1 MSATAPAGGPNSTQN
16 VATGAFMPLASLR
29 KHWKLGLKAFGI
41 LLVLGIPLAW
51 IKGQATYSATAVIY
65 VAPRFVNILQESRD
79 QEIPSYQQYRQFID
93 QQAHTVT
100 RYDILINALARLG
113 PRRSLWQT
121 PEESERRA
129 VERLQA
135 ALAVVAVENTYLI
148 TVTLE
153 SKEKDGLDE
162 IVNAVVKSYLDLVH
176 NEDIFYAADQR
187 LATIAGQRE
196 ELVRS
201 LDAYN
206 RRRLEIAQELGVT
219 TFAED
224 TPNAFD
230 DLLSESRT
238 ALAEAQRQRLAAEAK
253 LDVIDPSRGKDA
265 SNALVATVRDMVASD
280 PGLNALRYHA
290 HQRRTKLLQ
299 DFSGLSPE
307 HPLYAQVKKEL
318 EDIDTELSSEAE
330 KVRQSVQTSL
340 LEQRKADA
348 RLSRQVETGLNE
360 LIEQQRQ
367 KSAWFAKNYS
377 EALQLDSEIERL
389 RKQLETID
397 TRVSFFKVES
407 NAPGFIRLD
416 TPARPP
422 EIPVKGGRK
431 KMLLMMVVAAL
442 LAGMVVPIAIDLL
455 DNRIKTSGQVQK
467 ILGYPPLAEIFE
479 HSSDLPVRRV
489 IEDQK
494 RRLGLALARE
504 HGSQHVGSILLTSVK
519 PGAGV
524 TTLAFDLAL
533 ELAELGLSVLL
544 LEANPTKPDPRY
556 AGPPETEGLIGVLG
570 GYAELGRSIVR
581 SDGALP
587 DRLPIG
593 VPLEPHLHSIHRLRS
608 LLDDLKKIY
617 SIVLIDAPPVL
628 LSADVEFMASVADM
642 SLLVIGAKL
651 VKPGELK
658 RAARILERAD
668 PRIISF
674 IVTRLEI
681 SLGGGYY
688 QKMVQEY
695 AHAEQAAQTMLRNHL
710 VKAGQKT

>member
-1 MSATAPAGGPNSTQN
+1 MSATSASASQSQN
-16 VATGAFMPLASLR
+16 VATGSFMPVASLR
-29 KHWKLGLKAFGI
+29 KRWKLALKIFAAVLLLGLPI
-41 LLVLGIPLAW
+41 AW
-51 IKGQATYSATAVIY
+51 FKGQATYAATAVIY

-100 RYDILINALARLG
+100 RYDILVAALNRLG
-113 PRRSLWQT
+113 EHRSLWQR

-148 TVTLE
+148 TVNLE
-153 SKEKDGLDE
+153 SKDKDGLDQ
-162 IVNAVVKSYLDLVH
+162 IVNAVVDTYLERVRSEDL
-176 NEDIFYAADQR
+176 FYAADQR
-187 LATIAGQRE
+187 LATIAAQRD

-201 LDAYN
+201 IDAHN
-206 RRRLEIAQELGVT
+206 RRRLEIALELGVT

-230 DLLSESRT
+230 DLLSDSRT

-253 LDVIDPSRGKDA
+253 LDVVDPTRGKDA
-265 SNALVATVRDMVASD
+265 MNALVAAARELVASD

-318 EDIDTELSSEAE
+318 EDIDSELQGEAH
-330 KVRQSVQTSL
+330 RLQQSIQNSL
-340 LEQRKADA
+340 LEQRKADV
-348 RLSRQVETGLNE
+348 RLTREVEAGLTD

-367 KSAWFAKNYS
+367 KSAWFSRNYS

-431 KMLLMMVVAAL
+431 KVLVMMLLVALLSGVAA
-442 LAGMVVPIAIDLL
+442 PILIDLL
-455 DNRIKTSGQVQK
+455 DRRIKTSGQVQK
-467 ILGYPPLAEIFE
+467 ILGYPPLAEILE
-479 HSSDLPVRRV
+479 HSTELAVRRV

-504 HGSQHVGSILLTSVK
+504 HSTQHVNSIMFTSVK
-519 PGAGV
+519 LGAGS
-524 TTLAFDLAL
+524 TTLAFDLAM
-533 ELAELGLSVLL
+533 ELAELGLAVLV

-556 AGPPETEGLIGVLG
+556 AGGAENDGLIGVLG
-570 GYAELGRSIVR
+570 GYADIQQCIVR
-581 SDGALP
+581 SEGALP
-587 DRLPIG
+587 DRLPVG
-593 VPLEPHLHSIHRLRS
+593 VPLDPHLHPIHRLRA
-608 LLDDLKKIY
+608 LLDELKSTY
-617 SIVLIDAPPVL
+617 QLVLIDAPPVL
-628 LSADVEFMASVADM
+628 LSADVEFLSSLADM
-642 SLLVIGAKL
+642 TLLVIGAKL
-651 VKPGELK
+651 VQPGELK

-681 SLGGGYY
+681 SPGGGYY
-688 QKMVQEY
+688 QKMVQDY
-695 AHAEQAAQTMLRNHL
+695 SDAELAAQQVLRTHL
-710 VKAGQKT
+710 IRPSGKT

>member
-1 MSATAPAGGPNSTQN
+1 MSATAPTSAGNPSQN
-16 VATGAFMPLASLR
+16 VATGAFMPLASIR
-29 KHWKLGLKAFGI
+29 KHWKLGLKVFGI
-41 LLVLGIPLAW
+41 VLLLGIPLAW
-51 IKGQATYSATAVIY
+51 LKGQATYSATAVIY

-100 RYDILINALARLG
+100 RYDILTNALARLG
-113 PRRSLWQT
+113 PRRSLWQK

-153 SKEKDGLDE
+153 SKDKDGLEE
-162 IVNAVVKSYLDLVH
+162 IVNSVVQSYLEQVHSEDL
-176 NEDIFYAADQR
+176 FYAADQR
-187 LATIAGQRE
+187 LATIAAQRE

-201 LDAYN
+201 LDACN

-238 ALAEAQRQRLAAEAK
+238 ALADAQRQRLAAEAK
-253 LDVIDPSRGKDA
+253 LDVIDSNRNKDA
-265 SNALVATVRDMVASD
+265 ANALLATSREIVASD

-318 EDIDTELSSEAE
+318 EDIDTELTSEAQ
-330 KVRQSVQTSL
+330 KLQQSVQTGL
-340 LEQRKADA
+340 LEQRKADV
-348 RLSRQVETGLNE
+348 RLARQVESGLTE

-367 KSAWFAKNYS
+367 KSAWFARNYS

-431 KMLLMMVVAAL
+431 KMLVLMVVAAL
-442 LAGMVVPIAIDLL
+442 LCGLAVAVGIDLL
-455 DNRIKTSGQVQK
+455 DNRIKTSGQVEK
-467 ILGYPPLAEIFE
+467 ILGYPPLAEILE
-479 HSSDLPVRRV
+479 HSGELPVRRV

-494 RRLGLALARE
+494 RRLSLALARE
-504 HGSQHVGSILLTSVK
+504 HRSQHVSSILLTSVK

-524 TTLAFDLAL
+524 TTLAFDLAV

-556 AGPPETEGLIGVLG
+556 AGPPENEGLIGVLG
-570 GYAELGRSIVR
+570 GYAELRQNIVR
-581 SDGALP
+581 SEGALP
-587 DRLPIG
+587 DRLPVG

-608 LLDDLKKIY
+608 LLDDLKSAY
-617 SIVLIDAPPVL
+617 ALVLIDAPPIL
-628 LSADVEFMASVADM
+628 LSADVEFLSNAADM
-642 SLLVIGAKL
+642 TLLVIGAKL

-668 PRIISF
+668 PRIVSF

-695 AHAEQAAQTMLRNHL
+695 ADAEQAAQAILQSQLLKPR
-710 VKAGQKT
+710 GQA